1 MANDILG
8 KVGQKVGQEIKAIT
22 DAYATKVSLGTVIST
37 VDNLDFTPYATKTSL
52 GSANTAITNLQNTR
66 ATIASVNNILDG
78 STKASKIVSSDG
90 EFDTLKV
97 KGSTTIV
104 NTTTV
109 EISDNIIELNLAN
122 DDSET
127 AQSSGLNIN
136 RGSGEDKASF
146 LWQDSNSLW
155 EAKKGSAYAD
165 LKAKDITA
173 TNFEGV
179 FKASDGSGIL
189 INNVSLGN
197 YASFSNA
204 LTTAKTA

>member
-78 STKASKIVSSDG
+78 STKASKIVSADG

-173 TNFEGV
+173 TNFEGI

>member
-22 DAYATKVSLGTVIST
+22 DAYATKVSLGTVETS
-37 VDNLDFTPYATKTSL
+37 VNNLDFTPYATKTSL
-52 GSANTAITNLQNTR
+52 GTANSAISDLQNTR
-66 ATIASVNNILDG
+66 ATTASVNNILNG
-78 STKASKIVSSDG
+78 STKATKIVSSDG
-90 EFDTLKV
+90 VFDQLTV
-97 KGSTTIV
+97 KGSTTVV

-109 EISDNIIELNLAN
+109 EISDNILELNLAN

-127 AQSSGLNIN
+127 AQTSGLDIN

-146 LWQDSNSLW
+146 LWQDATSKW
-155 EAKKGSAYAD
+155 ETKKGTAYAD
-165 LKAKDITA
+165 FKARDITA

-179 FKASDGSGIL
+179 FKASSGSGIL

-204 LTTAKTA
+204 LTTAKTT